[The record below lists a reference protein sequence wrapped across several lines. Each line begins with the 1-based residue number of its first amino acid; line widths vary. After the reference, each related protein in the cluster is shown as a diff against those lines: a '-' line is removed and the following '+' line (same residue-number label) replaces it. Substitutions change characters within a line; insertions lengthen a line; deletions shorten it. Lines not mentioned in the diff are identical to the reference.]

1 MHRVMPDLTQL
12 EYQPADKLLLGKK
25 VGSNY
30 SGSASP
36 PQIQDPRKTTQILQK
51 ILFRSPRYETLGDLC
66 GSFQSAMD
74 PNNSF
79 NSDINRIWIR
89 ISGNYWYNAW
99 DHAPYIGTQIVSFMP
114 DPDDPIVR
122 AFILLLCNSSFFYW
136 WFRVYSDGRHMNGD
150 IMRAI
155 PLPTE
160 FERKM
165 NEICPFLVQF
175 QSILMEIMF
184 QHYDSE
190 HQRFLSSKFK
200 GVIDAC
206 DLILK
211 QLYELQ
217 R

>member
-1 MHRVMPDLTQL
+1 MV
-12 EYQPADKLLLGKK
+12 
-25 VGSNY
+25 N
-30 SGSASP
+30 
-36 PQIQDPRKTTQILQK
+36 
-51 ILFRSPRYETLGDLC
+51 
-66 GSFQSAMD
+66 
-74 PNNSF
+74 
-79 NSDINRIWIR
+79 
-89 ISGNYWYNAW
+89 
-99 DHAPYIGTQIVSFMP
+99 
-114 DPDDPIVR
+114 
-122 AFILLLCNSSFFYW
+122 
-136 WFRVYSDGRHMNGD
+136 

-211 QLYELQ
+211 QLYELSDDEYAFIINFETRIRGGKQ
-217 R
+217 ISDEIEAQIENILKNPSSESEIDTLKKALQKLID